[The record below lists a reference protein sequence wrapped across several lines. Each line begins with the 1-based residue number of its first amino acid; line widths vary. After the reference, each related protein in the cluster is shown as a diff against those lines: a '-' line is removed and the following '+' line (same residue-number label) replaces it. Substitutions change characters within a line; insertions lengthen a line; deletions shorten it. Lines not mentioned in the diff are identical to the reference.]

1 MVPAVLHQATSNHHA
16 EPNIT
21 AMSQGVCH
29 PKWASHWYHVKHFV
43 TVMFRVRQ
51 SKIFIVTHELY
62 IGDSA
67 LWTAFWCNE
76 SQQLFQVS
84 WRHNPY
90 MNSPMITKYASDD
103 YVCIN
108 NSQKVKQF
116 TVLIGS
122 MLKCLYSWLF
132 LLPNH
137 HEEYWSYQCSMWM
150 LIWKYMMTSSKG
162 NFSALLA
169 ICAGNSPLPGEFPA
183 LRPVTRSFDVF
194 FDLRLNK
201 RLSKRSWGW
210 WFQTQSRPLWR
221 HRNETEAICTI
232 SMPNCLK

>member
-21 AMSQGVCH
+21 AMSQGVCQ

-84 WRHNPY
+84 WRQNPY

-103 YVCIN
+103 YVCIYH
-108 NSQKVKQF
+108 SQKVKHF

-162 NFSALLA
+162 NSFRVTGHL
-169 ICAGNSPLPGEFPA
+169 CGEFTAPQWIPRTKA
-183 LRPVTRSFDVF
+183 SDAELWCF
-194 FDLRLNK
+194 L
-201 RLSKRSWGW
+201 
-210 WFQTQSRPLWR
+210 WFAS
-221 HRNETEAICTI
+221 E
-232 SMPNCLK
+232 